1 MKTNQN
7 HHISTPWPAA
17 RSVTRLR
24 RINQLVV
31 VAGIKVLGAAG
42 PCVFSAFH
50 AAAGDLL
57 IKTGG
62 RKMNFPFSEEV
73 WVNDMTL
80 DGNNNQTLEKI
91 HPPGFESWPFLAD
104 STLSHGSHVK
114 QRPVAVS
121 LDNFSIK
128 IRHSPDE

>member
-1 MKTNQN
+1 MRFLRFSRSCWRLVDQN
-7 HHISTPWPAA
+7 
-17 RSVTRLR
+17 R
-24 RINQLVV
+24 RQEDELSIQQ
-31 VAGIKVLGAAG
+31 
-42 PCVFSAFH
+42 
-50 AAAGDLL
+50 
-57 IKTGG
+57 
-62 RKMNFPFSEEV
+62 EV